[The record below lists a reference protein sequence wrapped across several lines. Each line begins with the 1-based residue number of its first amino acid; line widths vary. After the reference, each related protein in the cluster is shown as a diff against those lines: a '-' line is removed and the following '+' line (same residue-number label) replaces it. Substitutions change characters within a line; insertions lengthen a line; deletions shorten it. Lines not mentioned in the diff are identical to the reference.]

1 MGVPLAVG
9 PLTYTAVETEWRDII
24 DSPQG
29 ERVPKN
35 RFLWVNVTV
44 MNSSSEQK
52 AAPLLQLVDA
62 KGGTFPEIAEGE
74 GVPDW
79 MGYLRLLQ
87 PRESRSGRLLFDV
100 PQGAYKLRVSS
111 GGDPESEQTALI
123 DIPFQLNS
131 DVPRVSG
138 APGGAGG
145 DSGPQLPEPVAP
157 AKK

>member
-1 MGVPLAVG
+1 MGAPLAVG

-29 ERVPKN
+29 QRVPKN
-35 RFLWVNVTV
+35 RFLLVHVSVLNAA
-44 MNSSSEQK
+44 SEQK

-62 KGGTFPEIAEGE
+62 KGNVYPEIAEGE
-74 GVPDW
+74 GVQDW
-79 MGYLRLLQ
+79 LGYLRLLQ
-87 PRESRSGRLLFDV
+87 PKESRSGRLLFDV

-138 APGGAGG
+138 APGAATA
-145 DSGPQLPEPVAP
+145 DSAAQLPEPAAP